1 MLARSNKDFLPISL
15 FKSFGAD
22 SSLEIIGVPSLSNS
36 SSTSTSTSTNFW
48 ANTLKVL
55 FSKWY
60 LITPFFAS
68 PKFSKAALKILIL
81 LFNFSISIICVESF
95 LIESYSVCASPSFS
109 SKFCLT
115 KSYKALRFFSPI
127 NNLNVGDELPCS
139 LPILSTISEI

>member
-1 MLARSNKDFLPISL
+1 MLARSNKDCLPTFLS
-15 FKSFGAD
+15 KSFGTD
-22 SSLEIIGVPSLSNS
+22 SSLEIVGGYISSNS
-36 SSTSTSTSTNFW
+36 SSTSTNFW

-68 PKFSKAALKILIL
+68 PKFSKAVLKILIL

-95 LIESYSVCASPSFS
+95 LIESYSVCASPSYS
-109 SKFCLT
+109 SKSCLT
-115 KSYKALRFFSPI
+115 KLYKALRFFSPI